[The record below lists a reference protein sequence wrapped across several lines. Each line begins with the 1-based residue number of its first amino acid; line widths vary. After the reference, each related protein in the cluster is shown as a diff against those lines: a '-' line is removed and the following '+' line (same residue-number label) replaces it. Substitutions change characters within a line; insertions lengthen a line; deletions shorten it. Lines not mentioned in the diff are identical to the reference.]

1 MSSAAGSGEQGGAG
15 GSGRSTP
22 IAVVGLHGGE
32 AFGAAALAGLRAARV
47 VVGSARHL
55 DAVRALEGGDGG
67 GAGTSGAAIE
77 RIELAGAIEPL
88 LDRIAERRARGSAV
102 AVLASGDPGFFGIV
116 RVLAQR
122 FGPEAL
128 AVHPAPS
135 SVALAFA
142 RLGRS
147 WEDALVVSA
156 HGRPFEPSAGLVSR
170 APKVAVLT
178 APDQPPQAVGARL
191 LELGCGPRDVVVATR
206 LGEPH
211 EELVRTDLAGLAA
224 GSFDPMSVVVL
235 LDPAAPVPDG
245 PTSVG
250 GGVDPARPDPRIGR
264 GWGLSESEF
273 DHRAG
278 LVTKAE
284 VRAVALGHLALP
296 RTGVLWDVGAG
307 SGSVAI
313 ECARLQPDLR
323 VIAVERGAEDADRI
337 EANAARHGVRI
348 EVVRGAAPDVL
359 EGLPAPDRVFV
370 GGGGPAVL
378 RAALAALRPGGIV
391 VATHVLVDRAADA
404 YSLLSNLT
412 QVAANRA
419 VPIADGFRL
428 EAQNPVFISWGQAPG

>member
-1 MSSAAGSGEQGGAG
+1 MKPAALHDPDDFCSVTSAGRFEQSPPRAPTGAPA
-15 GSGRSTP
+15 TP
-22 IAVVGLHGGE
+22 IS
-32 AFGAAALAGLRAARV
+32 
-47 VVGSARHL
+47 GS
-55 DAVRALEGGDGG
+55 
-67 GAGTSGAAIE
+67 S
-77 RIELAGAIEPL
+77 PL
-88 LDRIAERRARGSAV
+88 PDNSRAR
-102 AVLASGDPGFFGIV
+102 PGF
-116 RVLAQR
+116 
-122 FGPEAL
+122 
-128 AVHPAPS
+128 HPPPAS
-135 SVALAFA
+135 SN
-142 RLGRS
+142 
-147 WEDALVVSA
+147 
-156 HGRPFEPSAGLVSR
+156 
-170 APKVAVLT
+170 
-178 APDQPPQAVGARL
+178 
-191 LELGCGPRDVVVATR
+191 
-206 LGEPH
+206 
-211 EELVRTDLAGLAA
+211 
-224 GSFDPMSVVVL
+224 
-235 LDPAAPVPDG
+235 
-245 PTSVG
+245 
-250 GGVDPARPDPRIGR
+250 PARPDPRIGR

-296 RTGVLWDVGAG
+296 RAGVLWDVGAG

-404 YSLLSNLT
+404 YSLLGNLT

>member
-1 MSSAAGSGEQGGAG
+1 LS
-15 GSGRSTP
+15 P

-32 AFGAAALAGLRAARV
+32 AFGASARTALGEAQV

-55 DAVRALEGGDGG
+55 DAVATLGGSSGPT
-67 GAGTSGAAIE
+67 AGSVE

-88 LDRIAERRARGSAV
+88 LDRIAERRARGRAV
-102 AVLASGDPGFFGIV
+102 VVLASGDPGFFGIV

-122 FGPEAL
+122 FGPDAL

-156 HGRPFEPSAGLVSR
+156 HGRPFEPSARLVSA

-191 LELGCGPRDVVVATR
+191 LELGCGPREVVIATR

-211 EELVRTDLAGLAA
+211 EELIHTDLPGLA
-224 GSFDPMSVVVL
+224 GGTFDPMSVVLL
-235 LDPAAPVPDG
+235 LDPAAPAPDG
-245 PTSVG
+245 PTSIG
-250 GGVDPARPDPRIGR
+250 GGVDPARPDPRIR
-264 GWGLSESEF
+264 QGWGLPESEF

-278 LVTKAE
+278 LITKAE

-296 RTGVLWDVGAG
+296 RSGVLWDVGAG
-307 SGSVAI
+307 SGAVGI

-323 VIAVERGAEDADRI
+323 VIAVERGAEDAARI

-348 EVVRGAAPDVL
+348 EVVRGSAPEAL
-359 EGLPAPDRVFV
+359 AGLPAPDRVFV

-378 RAALAALRPGGIV
+378 RAALGALRPGGII
-391 VATHVLVDRAADA
+391 VATHVLVDRATDA
-404 YSLLSNLT
+404 WALLGNLT

-419 VPIADGFRL
+419 VPIAQGFRL
-428 EAQNPVFISWGQAPG
+428 EAQNPVFVTWGEAPG